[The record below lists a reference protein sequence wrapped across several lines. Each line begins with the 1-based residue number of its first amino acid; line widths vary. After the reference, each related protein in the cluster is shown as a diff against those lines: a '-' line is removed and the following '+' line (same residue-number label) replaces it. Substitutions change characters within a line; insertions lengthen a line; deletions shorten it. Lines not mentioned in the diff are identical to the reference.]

1 MNQMLKSI
9 GFIGLGIMGKPMA
22 RNLLVG
28 GYPLVV
34 YNRTA
39 SKARE
44 LVEQGARQLATPK
57 AVAENSQV
65 IITMVADSADVEQVI
80 LGPDG
85 VVEGAKHGQ
94 TVIDMSSISPLVTQR
109 IAGELFKKGVS
120 MLDAPVSGGEI
131 GAVQASLSIMV
142 GGSDIVFKEMKPILE
157 TMGKSVVRVGEIG
170 AGGFT
175 KLSNQII
182 VAAALQAIAEALVL
196 AKKAGVDL
204 QRVYE
209 AIKGGMAGGRTLDMK
224 VPKIVKRDF
233 EPGFKIDLHIK
244 DLKNALET
252 ARTLGVPLP
261 ATGLIHELFS
271 ACSAQGKGGSD
282 HSVIFALIEQL
293 AGLSTIAANQ

>member
-1 MNQMLKSI
+1 MLKSI

-85 VVEGAKHGQ
+85 VIEGAKHGK

>member
-1 MNQMLKSI
+1 MLKSI

-85 VVEGAKHGQ
+85 VIEGAKHGQ

-209 AIKGGMAGGRTLDMK
+209 AIQGGMAGGRTLDMK

>member
-1 MNQMLKSI
+1 MLKSI

-34 YNRTA
+34 YNRTS

-80 LGPDG
+80 LAPDG
-85 VVEGAKHGQ
+85 VIEGAKHGQ

-109 IAGELFKKGVS
+109 IAGELFKKGVP

-209 AIKGGMAGGRTLDMK
+209 AIQGGMAGGRTLDMK